1 MTPDR
6 SQAGVMLTLRDVTYS
21 FDEAPKFVRHA
32 VALANQ
38 KYADGTTNMD
48 AAPKFIQHKI
58 ELLAKRYG
66 RITSPTS

>member
-1 MTPDR
+1 
-6 SQAGVMLTLRDVTYS
+6 
-21 FDEAPKFVRHA
+21 